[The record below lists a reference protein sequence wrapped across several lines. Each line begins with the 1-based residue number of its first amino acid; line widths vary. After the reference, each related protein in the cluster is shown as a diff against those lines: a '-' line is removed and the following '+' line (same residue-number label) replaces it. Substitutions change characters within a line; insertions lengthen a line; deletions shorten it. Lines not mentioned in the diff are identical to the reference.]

1 MTASGL
7 VFVYVPLTRCGEL
20 IEFNCIEGG
29 IKRERSREGGGERG
43 VGEEENRRE
52 KIR

>member
-20 IEFNCIEGG
+20 IEFNCMRGGGEEEG
-29 IKRERSREGGGERG
+29 KRGKEGGGNSR
-43 VGEEENRRE
+43 
-52 KIR
+52 